1 MKNSCYECTERV
13 IGCHGWCPKYAKFR
27 EDLEQIKREK
37 QDNVNYGKYYVNAK
51 LRMKGKA

>member
-13 IGCHGWCPKYAKFR
+13 IGCHGWCSKYAKFR
-27 EDLEQIKREK
+27 EDLEQMKKEK